1 MDMGV
6 ATEFSA
12 RERLQGRFGHHPAP
26 DRPTILKRDT
36 SMSLRLERDGPI
48 GRILIDRADKRNAF
62 NQEMWEQFP
71 ALLGRALIDR
81 AIRVV
86 VVQSATPGMFCAGA
100 DIAEMTMHKDNA
112 AWREANQAAI
122 NRAQHELARFA
133 KPTIAFIDGDCVG
146 GGCGIALACDFRV
159 ATAGSRLGI
168 TPAKLGLVYPLHDT
182 KLLVDLVGPGQA
194 KKLLY
199 TGELVSAEEALRI
212 GLLETIGDEAD
223 TLAQQIAANSSHS
236 THEIKG
242 FVRRILDGQADDDLE
257 TKRIFGD
264 AFTKPDFQEGAAAFA
279 EKRKPDFK

>member
-1 MDMGV
+1 
-6 ATEFSA
+6 
-12 RERLQGRFGHHPAP
+12 
-26 DRPTILKRDT
+26 
-36 SMSLRLERDGPI
+36 MSLRLERDGPI
-48 GRILIDRADKRNAF
+48 GRILIDRPEKRNAF

-71 ALLGRALIDR
+71 VLLGAASIDR

-100 DIAEMTMHKDNA
+100 DISELMAHKDNA

-122 NRAQHELARFA
+122 NRTQHDLARFA
-133 KPTIAFIDGDCVG
+133 KPTVAFIDGDCVG
-146 GGCGIALACDFRV
+146 GGCGIALACDIRV
-159 ATAGSRLGI
+159 ATGQARLGI

-199 TGELVSAEEALRI
+199 TGELVSAQEALRL
-212 GLLETIGDEAD
+212 GLIEMIDESSVA
-223 TLAQQIAANSSHS
+223 LARQIADNSAHS
-236 THEIKG
+236 THEMKA

-257 TKRIFGD
+257 TKRIFAE
-264 AFTKPDFQEGAAAFA
+264 AFTKPDFHEGTTAFA